1 MQTTQGKQTRL
12 AKRHAETERQAL
24 AAHSAATAIESAYLS
39 RPSLLNLISNTRTT
53 PKDELCAFGLSK
65 LFSEGTKADTTT
77 SYLAYLPRA
86 RSGKWG
92 HKLSV

>member
-24 AAHSAATAIESAYLS
+24 ATHSAATAIESAYLS

-53 PKDELCAFGLSK
+53 SEDELCAFGLSK

-77 SYLAYLPRA
+77 SYLPSLPT
-86 RSGKWG
+86 
-92 HKLSV
+92 